1 MDGLEMSIKLMQ
13 NKETKMPQMLPA
25 FICVVVLIVRWS
37 IKKKKKLNI
46 SQLPNVEVIL
56 QYP

>member
-1 MDGLEMSIKLMQ
+1 MDGLEMSVRLMQ

-37 IKKKKKLNI
+37 IKKKTN
-46 SQLPNVEVIL
+46 
-56 QYP
+56 